1 MASAPVQLLLSL
13 VLAFFLYCNGPEISA
28 AVRAMGVSLTGER
41 GRRLINV
48 VTSTI
53 RSVVKGLLGTNLLEA
68 ILGAA
73 SFWLAG
79 GPGSM
84 MLGFFVFFLTVIP
97 FGAGLVWVPAEIWV
111 ATTGSQITAVL
122 LAIWCFLI
130 FGLIKNIV
138 RPFLVGRGSTLPSLL
153 ILLGMLGGMSAFGF
167 LGVFLGPALLAL
179 IYTLLDDWFAPVRR
193 VPAN

>member
-1 MASAPVQLLLSL
+1 MQLLLSL

-41 GRRLINV
+41 GRRLIDV

-68 ILGAA
+68 ILDAA
-73 SFWLAG
+73 GFWLAG
-79 GPGSM
+79 VPGSM
-84 MLGFFVFFLTVIP
+84 MLGFFVFFLTGIP
-97 FGAGLVWVPAEIWV
+97 FGVGLVWVPAVIWV
-111 ATTGSQITAVL
+111 AITGSQVTAAL

-130 FGLIKNIV
+130 FGLIKNIA
-138 RPFLVGRGSTLPSLL
+138 RPFLVGRGSTFPSLL
-153 ILLGMLGGMSAFGF
+153 ILLGMFGGMSAFGF
-167 LGVFLGPALLAL
+167 LGVFLRSALLAL
-179 IYTLLDDWFAPVRR
+179 IYTLLDDWRAPVRR

>member
-1 MASAPVQLLLSL
+1 
-13 VLAFFLYCNGPEISA
+13 
-28 AVRAMGVSLTGER
+28 
-41 GRRLINV
+41 
-48 VTSTI
+48 
-53 RSVVKGLLGTNLLEA
+53 
-68 ILGAA
+68 
-73 SFWLAG
+73 
-79 GPGSM
+79 